1 MQFPAARGHKS
12 ALVAALSAAMFA
24 LGVVFT
30 CGGGIHAFT
39 LFNAAAPSWNLLLF
53 TLLEVVAVAWI
64 YGTDNVVKNLAGAL
78 SFLNS
83 AANIAKPDK
92 GTKSIPI
99 SEMKMRLS
107 PVSVAYWTVCWRFLT
122 PAVLLALLVASWI
135 NFGTVDYGD
144 YVYPLWVQASTE

>member
-64 YGTDNVVKNLAGAL
+64 H
-78 SFLNS
+78 FLNERVS
-83 AANIAKPDK
+83 GGWRSRVQSCRRRQGRPLFLPCA
-92 GTKSIPI
+92 I
-99 SEMKMRLS
+99 SK
-107 PVSVAYWTVCWRFLT
+107 
-122 PAVLLALLVASWI
+122 
-135 NFGTVDYGD
+135 
-144 YVYPLWVQASTE
+144 

>member
-1 MQFPAARGHKS
+1 
-12 ALVAALSAAMFA
+12 MFA

-78 SFLNS
+78 LFLNS
-83 AANIAKPDK
+83 ATNTKPHI
-92 GTKSIPI
+92 G
-99 SEMKMRLS
+99 
-107 PVSVAYWTVCWRFLT
+107 SVKTSR
-122 PAVLLALLVASWI
+122 
-135 NFGTVDYGD
+135 
-144 YVYPLWVQASTE
+144 

>member
-1 MQFPAARGHKS
+1 MHKCFNDYWDPNLSRTHRYHQFPAARGHKS

-64 YGTDNVVKNLAGAL
+64 YGTDNVVKNLAGA
-78 SFLNS
+78 FLFH
-83 AANIAKPDK
+83 
-92 GTKSIPI
+92 
-99 SEMKMRLS
+99 
-107 PVSVAYWTVCWRFLT
+107 PVTNNT
-122 PAVLLALLVASWI
+122 T
-135 NFGTVDYGD
+135 G
-144 YVYPLWVQASTE
+144 